1 MRTVR
6 RICSLSRDFPSEPFF
21 PLFPY
26 SNKPRGNTTHSEYVR
41 LSEVEARR
49 RRVNFRFPFSPSS
62 LSCFHSVIALDLLLL
77 LPFSPP
83 SPAKNIFPRL
93 PPSPRER
100 REGERKKDGTN
111 VGHTLMFSA
120 PQTWKGAKKWDFF
133 SLACLLSKLCR
144 WSERSGPGEMSEVD
158 SGLFR

>member
-6 RICSLSRDFPSEPFF
+6 RICSLSLDFLSEPFF

-49 RRVNFRFPFSPSS
+49 RRVNFRSSS
-62 LSCFHSVIALDLLLL
+62 LSCFHSVIALDLLPDL

-120 PQTWKGAKKWDFF
+120 PQTGKGAKSRTFF
-133 SLACLLSKLCR
+133 PCLLAFKTLSVVGA
-144 WSERSGPGEMSEVD
+144 ERAGRNV
-158 SGLFR
+158 